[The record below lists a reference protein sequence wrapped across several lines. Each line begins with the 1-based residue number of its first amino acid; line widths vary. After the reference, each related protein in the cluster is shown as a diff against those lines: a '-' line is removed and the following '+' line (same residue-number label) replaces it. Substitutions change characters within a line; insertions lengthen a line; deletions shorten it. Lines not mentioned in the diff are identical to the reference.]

1 MHQSILSYRSSRYL
15 WWSLFICM
23 AAIAAYIIDEPV
35 MPPNGGTALGYV
47 LGTLSALLIVWL
59 MWFGI
64 RKRRYR
70 SSMGTVAGWLSAHVY
85 IGLSLIILATLHT
98 GFQFDWNVHTLAYVL
113 MMIVIISGIYG
124 VFCYMHFPSL
134 MTENRGETSASS
146 LLKQIQEI
154 DRQALSIA
162 SEINEETHE
171 RVLKSIRRT
180 RVGGGVLSILFGAKQ
195 ANKDLAG
202 LVKEAKIAQTKSNE
216 EKSDTSSTMMFMAS
230 RIAHGRDDSGE
241 MLRQLTDLLIG
252 RKEQLLKQLRRDIQ
266 LKAIMDIWLYVHVP
280 LSFAL
285 LAALIT
291 HIVSVFFY
299 W

>member
-15 WWSLFICM
+15 WWTLFVCV
-23 AAIAAYIIDEPV
+23 AAIAAYVIHEPA
-35 MPPNGGTALGYV
+35 MPPNGGTILGYT
-47 LGTLSALLIVWL
+47 LGTLSALLIIWL

-70 SSMGTVAGWLSAHVY
+70 SSMGTVVGWLSAHVY

-98 GFQFDWNVHTLAYVL
+98 GFQFGWNVHTLAYVL
-113 MMIVIISGIYG
+113 MMLVVVSGIYG
-124 VFCYMHFPSL
+124 VFCYLHFPSL
-134 MTENRGETSASS
+134 MTENRGESSADS
-146 LLKQIQEI
+146 LLKQIQDI
-154 DRQALSIA
+154 DRQALTIA
-162 SEINEETHE
+162 SEINEETHG

-180 RVGGGVLSILFGAKQ
+180 KLGGGVLNILFSGKQ
-195 ANKDLAG
+195 LNKDLAG
-202 LVKEAKIAQTKSNE
+202 LVQEAKIAQTQSNK
-216 EKSDTSSTMMFMAS
+216 EKADTSSTMMFMAS
-230 RIAHGRDDSGE
+230 RIAHGREDAGE

-252 RKEQLLKQLRRDIQ
+252 RKEQLLKQLRRDMQ

-280 LSFAL
+280 MSFAL
-285 LAALIT
+285 LAAIIA

>member
-1 MHQSILSYRSSRYL
+1 MHQSVLSYRSSRYL
-15 WWSLFICM
+15 WWSLFICI
-23 AAIAAYIIDEPV
+23 ASIAAYVIHDPA
-35 MPPNGGTALGYV
+35 MPPNGGTALGYT

-64 RKRRYR
+64 RKRSYR
-70 SSMGTVAGWLSAHVY
+70 SSMGTVVGWLSAHVY

-98 GFQFDWNVHTLAYVL
+98 GFQFDWNIHTLAYVL
-113 MMIVIISGIYG
+113 MMFVVISGIYG
-124 VFCYMHFPSL
+124 VFCYLHYPSL
-134 MTENRGETSASS
+134 MTENRGESSADS

-154 DRQALSIA
+154 DRQALTIA
-162 SEINEETHE
+162 SEINEETHG

-180 RVGGGVLSILFGAKQ
+180 KLGGGPLGILFGGKQ
-195 ANKDLAG
+195 TNKDLAG
-202 LVKEAKIAQTKSNE
+202 LVQEAKVAQSMSK
-216 EKSDTSSTMMFMAS
+216 KDKADTSSTMMFMAS
-230 RIAHGRDDSGE
+230 RIAHGREDAGE

-252 RKEQLLKQLRRDIQ
+252 RKEQLLKQLRRDMQ

-280 LSFAL
+280 MSFAL
-285 LAALIT
+285 LAALIV